1 MKKLNLNLLSDY
13 KNSVMP
19 FGILYAISL
28 VLIHSIIVF
37 ILDNLNYRILCFINI
52 NQDLVLNNLVILFN
66 FINSI
71 ISIFIL
77 YYLSSDL
84 KFLNHKKFKAYYKD
98 YIYLFLIIFF
108 FRIFYDNSIY
118 PLTSKMF
125 SNNNLIINSYG
136 SLIFISN
143 IIIAPIVEEFFYRGL
158 ILNGLSKKYNTP
170 KSIIISSTIF
180 ALMHSNMIQDIN
192 AFVFSLIISYVFLYS
207 GSLKLA
213 IFIHISNNVIVTLF
227 SSFFVFTNMLSI
239 IIIIP
244 LSLILVA
251 YFFKKLNIK
260 NRGKLCIKNLG
271 NINSH
276 L

>member
-1 MKKLNLNLLSDY
+1 MKKLTLNLLYDY

-19 FGILYAISL
+19 FGILYAIFL
-28 VLIHSIIVF
+28 VLIHSIIVSL
-37 ILDNLNYRILCFINI
+37 LDNLNYRILCFINI
-52 NQDLVLNNLVILFN
+52 NQDLVLNNLIILFN

-77 YYLSSDL
+77 YYLSSNL
-84 KFLNHKKFKAYYKD
+84 KFLNHKKFKIHYMD
-98 YIYLFLIIFF
+98 YIFLFLIIFF

-118 PLTSKMF
+118 PLTSKIF
-125 SNNNLIINSYG
+125 SNNNLIINKYS
-136 SLIFISN
+136 SLVFISN

-158 ILNGLSKKYNTP
+158 ILNGLSKKYSIN
-170 KSIIISSTIF
+170 KSIIISSSIF
-180 ALMHSNMIQDIN
+180 ALMHSNIIQDTN
-192 AFVFSLIISYVFLYS
+192 AFVMSLIISYVFLYS
-207 GSLKLA
+207 GSLRLA
-213 IFIHISNNVIVTLF
+213 IFMHISNNIIVTLF
-227 SSFFVFTNMLSI
+227 NSFFIFTNIFSI

-244 LSLILVA
+244 LSLFLTA